1 MNIKQKILRKKV
13 LVGVFGLGYIGLPR
27 CIQFSKKGFN
37 IIGFDIDNK
46 KIKKLR
52 SKKSYLTTVKDHQLN
67 LIKENFKVTSDF
79 SLTKKLDVII
89 FCLPTPLKNNKPDL
103 SSIRNS
109 LKKIKKF
116 LRNDQLF
123 ILESTSY
130 PGTTEEEIAQ
140 TLKKKF
146 KIGKNFFIGFSPE
159 RDDPGRNIDSTKI
172 PRIISGYTKECKNLS
187 KLLYTHLYDEIVEVD
202 SIRIAEMTKI
212 YENVYRAINIGLVNE
227 LKKISYKMKIDFH
240 KVIKAAKT
248 KPYGFSAF
256 YPGPGLGGH
265 CIPIDPFYLTWKAK
279 EFGIQTQFI
288 ELAGKINNSMPDW
301 IIEVLEKNLLKSKVI
316 KKPRIL
322 VLGVAYKKNIND
334 TRESPGLKILNML
347 LKKNYYV
354 EYSDPFV
361 KFLGKYRKYK
371 FSKKKSL
378 RLTKNNLK
386 KFSAAILVTDHDEFN
401 KKLILDNSNLI
412 IDTRN
417 FFKGKNNKI
426 IKA

>member
-1 MNIKQKILRKKV
+1 MYSV
-13 LVGVFGLGYIGLPR
+13 
-27 CIQFSKKGFN
+27 SKKGFN

-159 RDDPGRNIDSTKI
+159 RDDPGRNIDRQKFQELLVVIPKSVKI
-172 PRIISGYTKECKNLS
+172 
-187 KLLYTHLYDEIVEVD
+187 
-202 SIRIAEMTKI
+202 
-212 YENVYRAINIGLVNE
+212 
-227 LKKISYKMKIDFH
+227 
-240 KVIKAAKT
+240 
-248 KPYGFSAF
+248 
-256 YPGPGLGGH
+256 
-265 CIPIDPFYLTWKAK
+265 
-279 EFGIQTQFI
+279 
-288 ELAGKINNSMPDW
+288 
-301 IIEVLEKNLLKSKVI
+301 
-316 KKPRIL
+316 
-322 VLGVAYKKNIND
+322 
-334 TRESPGLKILNML
+334 
-347 LKKNYYV
+347 
-354 EYSDPFV
+354 
-361 KFLGKYRKYK
+361 
-371 FSKKKSL
+371 
-378 RLTKNNLK
+378 
-386 KFSAAILVTDHDEFN
+386 
-401 KKLILDNSNLI
+401 
-412 IDTRN
+412 
-417 FFKGKNNKI
+417 
-426 IKA
+426 